1 MPYAFSFSMFFSW
14 SYMKYFFPKRPSLSS
29 DFPSCMQHSICQNM
43 SSFSSIKF
51 QNLPKKGGNFI
62 INHLKKLTWT
72 WSFNRFRKFHYH
84 TSKLR
89 NGIQKMILHLQSHIW
104 YSNKILKNILL
115 TSLVMKNLCLSI
127 SEVWEGSMKV
137 FSRIKCCYR
146 DEYFG
151 QIYQSKIAF
160 IFRQLHLH
168 FCKTWR

>member
-1 MPYAFSFSMFFSW
+1 MPRDHRYPVIFQAVCSIPFVRTLAL
-14 SYMKYFFPKRPSLSS
+14 FPLL
-29 DFPSCMQHSICQNM
+29 N
-43 SSFSSIKF
+43 
-51 QNLPKKGGNFI
+51 PKTSQKKEDII
-62 INHLKKLTWT
+62 INHFKKLTWT
-72 WSFNRFRKFHYH
+72 WSFNKLRKFHYH

-89 NGIQKMILHLQSHIW
+89 NGIRKMILHLQSHIW

-115 TSLVMKNLCLSI
+115 TSLVRKNLCLSI

-137 FSRIKCCYR
+137 FSRMKCCYR

-151 QIYQSKIAF
+151 QIYQSKIVF